1 MVEEH
6 ELQKEKIQEDY
17 NDKYWDQRYTIVQHR
32 IPSFLQKMA
41 DKILSTGKNP
51 KTRKGQ
57 RRPSES
63 KALNSV
69 CYCVGK
75 YLNVVR
81 ECGRDVTCPDAKE
94 VLYTLKERAYVEQIE
109 KAYNYASKVLL
120 DFLMEEKELVSRLRF
135 FHLTNNTSKNF
146 WLRVLP
152 SSFIIHKHQNDL
164 VTRMYGVLVLSL

>member
-32 IPSFLQKMA
+32 IPAFLQKMA
-41 DKILSTGKNP
+41 DKILSTGN
-51 KTRKGQ
+51 GQ
-57 RRPSES
+57 RPDRCLWTHRRNLHICAS
-63 KALNSV
+63 
-69 CYCVGK
+69 GK

-120 DFLMEEKELVSRLRF
+120 DFLLEEKELVSRLRYRTS
-135 FHLTNNTSKNF
+135 HLCP
-146 WLRVLP
+146 RV
-152 SSFIIHKHQNDL
+152 
-164 VTRMYGVLVLSL
+164 